1 MRGLEDDEIQSG
13 VSHFLFGQEF
23 RAFVIDPA
31 LASALLHVFAQ
42 DTMGK
47 MRIRRHTGGM
57 QDLFDAI
64 RFRRCNQIL
73 HATDIGPGLRGI
85 IDSPGIGIG
94 GGMKNGVDT
103 FRSPQQGIGI
113 RHFCPHRLC
122 ALRCQQGIGLFR
134 TRQGLDLMTGGDEF
148 ALDMLAQKAGGTG
161 Q

>member
-13 VSHFLFGQEF
+13 VPHFLLGKKF
-23 RAFVIDPA
+23 RTFVIDPA

-42 DTMGK
+42 HAMGEV
-47 MRIRRHTGGM
+47 RVRRHAGGV
-57 QDLFDAI
+57 QNLADAI
-64 RFRRCNQIL
+64 GFRRCNQIL

-103 FRSPQQGIGI
+103 SRSPQQGIGI

-134 TRQGLDLMTGGDEF
+134 ARQSLDLMAGGDEF
-148 ALDMLAQKAGGTG
+148 TLDVLAKETGSAG